1 MGRKIEIIFY
11 TKPNCPLCEEA
22 EEILEEI
29 KNIKSISVSKIDI
42 TKDMM
47 IYEEYKHR
55 VPVIEIAQRSVLYGR
70 IEREKLRTSIRQAL
84 KERR

>member
-1 MGRKIEIIFY
+1 MGSKVGIIFY
-11 TKPNCPLCEEA
+11 TKPDCPLCEEA

-29 KNIKSISVSKIDI
+29 KNTKSISVSEIDI

-55 VPVIEIAQRSVLYGR
+55 VPVIEIAQKSVLSGR
-70 IEREKLRTSIRQAL
+70 VERGKLRASIRQAL
-84 KERR
+84 KGSR

>member
-1 MGRKIEIIFY
+1 MRRKIEIIFY

-29 KNIKSISVSKIDI
+29 KNNKSITVSQIDI

-55 VPVIEIAQRSVLYGR
+55 VPVIEIAQKSVLSGR
-70 IEREKLRTSIRQAL
+70 IEGGKLITSIRQAL
-84 KERR
+84 KERH